1 MPTFFEKLDQRAR
14 AIDSLLCIGLDPHPE
29 DLPEQTGTAAREF
42 CLRLIEATQE
52 YALAFKPN
60 AAFFEALGTDGWEA
74 LHSVIQAVPE
84 GIPVILDAKRGDI
97 SSTAHAYARS
107 AFDFLGADAITLS
120 PYLGYDSLTPF
131 MDNPEKGIFLLCK
144 TSNAGSVDLQDL
156 PLGGHYRLMMVYEK
170 IAGLATEWGTKNNLG
185 LVVGATFPDALQRV
199 RQMAPDQWFLAP
211 GLGAQ
216 GADLKTAMRA
226 GLRQD
231 GLGLLINVSR
241 GISRAEN
248 PRKAARDLVIKFRE
262 SQNVTRPQLQ
272 HKEHLKSANRIV
284 TPLVE
289 GLLSMGCVR
298 FGEFTLKSGLLS
310 PIYIDLRRL
319 VAFPGWMTQV
329 AAAYI
334 RQLKVLEFDRIAG
347 LPYAALPIAT
357 AISLQGNW
365 PMIYPRKDTKDYG
378 TGAVIEGIYHPG
390 ETIVVIDDLATTGG
404 SKFDAIKKLDA
415 AGLKVRDV
423 VVLIDRESGAKE
435 ALAQAGYHMHALLTL
450 THLLDYWEETERLPN
465 DQINSVRAFLQST
478 GSKPV

>member
-14 AIDSLLCIGLDPHPE
+14 KINSLLCVGLDPHAA
-29 DLPEQTGTAAREF
+29 DLPQETGEAARAF
-42 CLRLIEATQE
+42 CLRLIEATNAF
-52 YALAFKPN
+52 ALAFKPN
-60 AAFFEALGTDGWEA
+60 TAFFEVLGAQGWEA
-74 LHSVIQAVPE
+74 LQAVIQAVPE

-97 SSTAHAYARS
+97 SSTADAYARA
-107 AFDFLGADAITLS
+107 AFDVLGADAITLS

-131 MDNPEKGIFLLCK
+131 MQYPEKGIFLLCK

-170 IAGLATEWGTKNNLG
+170 IAGLATEWGTKDNLG
-185 LVVGATFPDALQRV
+185 LVVGATFPDALRRV
-199 RQMAPDQWFLAP
+199 RQAAPEQWFLAP

-216 GADLKTAMRA
+216 GADLKAAMRA
-226 GLRQD
+226 GLRED

-241 GISRAEN
+241 GISRAED
-248 PRKAARDLVIKFRE
+248 PHQAARDLVNRFRE
-262 SQNVTRPQLQ
+262 AQEITKPRKASRK
-272 HKEHLKSANRIV
+272 KEPSLLV

-298 FGEFTLKSGLLS
+298 FGEFTLKSGLVS

-319 VAFPGWMTQV
+319 VTFPGWMTQV

-334 RQLKVLEFDRIAG
+334 RLLKTLDFDRIAG

-357 AISLQGNW
+357 AVSLQGNL
-365 PMIYPRKDTKDYG
+365 PMIYPRKTTKGYG
-378 TGAVIEGIYHPG
+378 TTADIEGIFHAG
-390 ETIVVIDDLATTGG
+390 ETVVLIDDLATTGS
-404 SKFDAIKKLDA
+404 SKFEAIEKLTA

-435 ALAQAGYHMHALLTL
+435 ALAQHGFKLHALFTL
-450 THLLDYWEETERLPN
+450 TQLLDYWEETKRLPPEQVAEARRFIA
-465 DQINSVRAFLQST
+465 DT
-478 GSKPV
+478 TPK